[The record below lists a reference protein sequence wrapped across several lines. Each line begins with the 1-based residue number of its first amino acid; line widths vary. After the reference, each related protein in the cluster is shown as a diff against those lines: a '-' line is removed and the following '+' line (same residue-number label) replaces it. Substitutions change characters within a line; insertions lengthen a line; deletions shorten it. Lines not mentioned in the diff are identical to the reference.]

1 MVSQPVGILRRLIPV
16 FTVIGLLIATY
27 LLARLPQASPT
38 DRARLAARFGFT
50 ELPIILPDGLPER
63 SVRAVNPEYEHIRS
77 WVSSV
82 GAAVAINDLDGGG
95 VANDMCLVDPRSD
108 SVIVTPAPGSANVY
122 QPFVLTPT
130 PLPTHRA
137 MAPMG
142 CVPGDFNED
151 GWTDLLVYY
160 WGRTPVLF
168 MNRGGQAPLATGRFR
183 PTELVPT
190 RDRGDGVYDG
200 QLWNTNA
207 VAVADFD
214 GDGHVDIGVFNYFP
228 DSQVLDPEG
237 RAGVQMNHSMSRARN
252 AGGAHILR
260 WTSAQGG
267 SEPSVT
273 YTEQVA
279 IDPAVGSGW
288 TLGAASADLDGDLLP
303 ELYLANDFGN
313 DRFFHNRSVAGEIRF
328 ELAEGERD
336 AFTPKSLV
344 LGHDSFKGMSI
355 EFGDLHGSGRF
366 DAFVSNI
373 TTSWGLEE
381 STFVWRNIASSPQ
394 AAGEMLRAGRAPYE
408 NEAADRNLAWSGWG
422 WDTKMADFDNDGEV
436 EVVQTNGFIKG
447 SLNRWAWLQEL
458 AMANDLMLRN
468 PQMWPNSR
476 PGDDVAGSQPIAFW
490 AAEGNGRY
498 TDLGAALGM
507 TDDTPS
513 RGVAIA
519 DVDGNGS
526 QDFAVARQW
535 GQPSFYRNTTARP
548 GDFLGLR
555 LYRPATSPD
564 AIGTP
569 AYGAQVRVRT
579 PDGRTRVAQ
588 LDGGGGHSGK
598 RSFDLVFG
606 LGEIGEQPVS
616 VELAWR
622 DLDGVLHTRTQQ
634 MTRGW
639 HSLMLTDQ
647 AREVKV
653 P

>member
-1 MVSQPVGILRRLIPV
+1 MVLV
-16 FTVIGLLIATY
+16 LLAGSY
-27 LLARLPQASPT
+27 AVARLPSASEA
-38 DRARLAARFGFT
+38 DRARLASQFEFT
-50 ELPIILPDGLPER
+50 ELPIILPPGLPVR
-63 SVRAVNPEYEHIRS
+63 TVRAVNPQYDHIRS

-95 VANDMCLVDPRSD
+95 VANDMCLVDTRSD
-108 SVIVTPAPGSANVY
+108 SVIVTPAPGSGNVY
-122 QPFVLTPT
+122 QPFVLDPA
-130 PLPTHRA
+130 PLPVHSA

-168 MNRGGQAPLATGRFR
+168 MHRGGRVALSPGSFL
-183 PTELVPT
+183 PTELVGQ
-190 RDRGDGVYDG
+190 RGNGNGNGEYDG

-207 VAVADFD
+207 VSVADFD
-214 GDGHVDIGVFNYFP
+214 GDGHVDLGIFNYFP
-228 DSQVLDPEG
+228 DSRVLDPEG
-237 RAGVQMNHSMSRARN
+237 LAGVQMNHSMSHARN

-260 WTSAQGG
+260 WTAASGG
-267 SEPSVT
+267 QRPSVT
-273 YTEQVA
+273 YEEQKA
-279 IDPAVGSGW
+279 LDPAVATGW

-313 DRFFHNRSVAGEIRF
+313 DRFFHNRSVPGRIRF
-328 ELAEGERD
+328 ELVEGERD
-336 AFTPKSLV
+336 PFTPKSLV

-355 EFGDLHGSGRF
+355 EFGDLDGSGRF

-381 STFVWRNIASSPQ
+381 STFVWRNTAASPQ
-394 AAGEMLRAGRAPYE
+394 AAGSMMRDGRAPYE
-408 NEAADRNLAWSGWG
+408 NVAADRNLAWSGWG
-422 WDTKMADFDNDGEV
+422 WDAKMADFDNNGAV
-436 EVVQTNGFIKG
+436 EVVQTNGFVKG

-458 AMANDLMLRN
+458 AMANDLMLRD
-468 PQMWPNSR
+468 PAMWPNAG
-476 PGDDVAGSQPIAFW
+476 PGDDIAGSQPVAFW
-490 AAEGNGRY
+490 VPEGNGRY
-498 TDLGAALGM
+498 VNVGSELGM

-513 RGVAIA
+513 RGVAVA

-535 GQPSFYRNTTARP
+535 GPPTFYRNTTGDL
-548 GDFLGLR
+548 GDFIGLR
-555 LYRPATSPD
+555 LYRPAAADD
-564 AIGTP
+564 ALGTP

-579 PDGRTRVAQ
+579 ADGRIRLAQ

-598 RSFDLVFG
+598 RSFEIVVG
-606 LGEIGEQPVS
+606 LGEIGDQPVS
-616 VELAWR
+616 VEVTWR
-622 DLDGVLHTRTQQ
+622 DLDGVVHAQTQE

-647 AREVKV
+647 VREVSGR
-653 P
+653 